1 MVIHFSLAFVSVFS
15 YPQEVKSSV
24 SNVIILNKNCL
35 GEQNQRF
42 IKSGSEVPEWWLTT
56 ACHITTSWFGSFKYI
71 P

>member
-42 IKSGSEVPEWWLTT
+42 IKSGSEVPE
-56 ACHITTSWFGSFKYI
+56 
-71 P
+71 